1 MLTADEVTR
10 YMSVS
15 SQLHFVNQH
24 AITTQIPEAL
34 ECAICRMFLAWNPE
48 GYTESV
54 DSVGKHGR
62 FNNIS
67 LSNI

>member
-1 MLTADEVTR
+1 MLVLG
-10 YMSVS
+10 S
-15 SQLHFVNQH
+15 SFHFVTQH
-24 AITTQIPEAL
+24 AVTTQIPEAL
-34 ECAICRMFLAWNPE
+34 ECVICRMFLAWDPE
-48 GYTESV
+48 GYIESV